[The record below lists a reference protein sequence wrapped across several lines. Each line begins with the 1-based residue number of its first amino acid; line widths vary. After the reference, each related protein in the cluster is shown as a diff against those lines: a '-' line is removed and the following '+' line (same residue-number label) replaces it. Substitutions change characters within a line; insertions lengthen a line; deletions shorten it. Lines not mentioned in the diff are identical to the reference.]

1 MPLSSIQKRVLA
13 LLAENRSPDSHL
25 AGAAGIHLSAESQ
38 RVSHDPDL
46 FYASEEAVAAA
57 YGKDSVRLRQDG
69 FQIDLLL
76 SQPGFIRARV
86 HKTGEALLIDWA
98 RDSIWRFFPPV
109 KLEEIGWVLHPVDLA
124 INKVLALSG
133 RDEPRDLIDT
143 LYLHESVLP
152 LGALAWAA
160 SGKDPGLNPRML
172 LELLH
177 RKGHISEDEL
187 RRLDLSVPLSPEILR
202 KQWIDALKSAAT
214 WIAQRPAD
222 EMGCLYTHPETG
234 LVFAPQP
241 GDEANVL
248 RGQPGG
254 VLPRIGGVPIGS
266 LVESTEIRKALE
278 DFFQRPLS
286 SSTS

>member
-13 LLAENRSPDSHL
+13 LLAENRSPESHL
-25 AGAAGIHLSAESQ
+25 AGAAGIHLSAKSQ

-57 YGKDSVRLRQDG
+57 YGKDSVRMRQDG

-109 KLEEIGWVLHPVDLA
+109 KLEEMGWVLHPVDLA

-160 SGKDPGLNPRML
+160 TGKDPGLNPRML
-172 LELLH
+172 LEWST
-177 RKGHISEDEL
+177 R
-187 RRLDLSVPLSPEILR
+187 
-202 KQWIDALKSAAT
+202 W
-214 WIAQRPAD
+214 RP
-222 EMGCLYTHPETG
+222 
-234 LVFAPQP
+234 PQDWRCP
-241 GDEANVL
+241 HWQS
-248 RGQPGG
+248 R
-254 VLPRIGGVPIGS
+254 
-266 LVESTEIRKALE
+266 
-278 DFFQRPLS
+278 
-286 SSTS
+286 